1 MAKDALSSLKSET
14 STLLVTMSLS
24 VLQLKKKQRLKSEI
38 AAQSATV

>member
-1 MAKDALSSLKSET
+1 MVKDALSLRKLET

-38 AAQSATV
+38 AAQLATA